1 MIRAHTIVA
10 KLDARSRAVLRRFVF
25 LLSYFLFLTA
35 IFGARHPLPM
45 FLAMTSV
52 AATVEIAMA
61 LIRREKISVSSLGS
75 WDLAAAFIGL
85 HCLAR
90 SLV

>member
-1 MIRAHTIVA
+1 MTRVRTIAA
-10 KLDARSRAVLRRFVF
+10 KLDARSRTVLRRFVF

-35 IFGARHPLPM
+35 IFGARYPLPM
-45 FLAMTSV
+45 FLVMTSV
-52 AATVEIAMA
+52 AATVEIGMA
-61 LIRREKISVSSLGS
+61 LLRREKMAESSLGS

-90 SLV
+90 GLA